1 MEETLGSRHDVP
13 TTIVAIPVCNEEE
26 RIGACLAAL
35 AAQSGVAPGTLGILL
50 FLNNCTD
57 RTAALVAAARLPF
70 AVRVIERTHP
80 QASAG
85 WARRIAMEAAATW
98 LRSGVRGGGVLMTT
112 DADSRV
118 ASDWVARN
126 LAAIEA
132 GAAAVAGRL
141 ALDPDESA
149 LLPSALHARGRRE
162 GAYETMLTEICARL
176 DPAPGNPWPCH
187 WSKSGATIA
196 VRLDAYEVVGGMPDT
211 PTGEDHAFI
220 DAIVER
226 DLVVRHDPSI
236 VVVTSGRL
244 EGRAAGGVADTIR
257 RRCETPES
265 PCDDR
270 LETTSRVIM
279 RCLLQRRLRRRW
291 DAGRFRD
298 TGGWAPAL
306 AIPRSRA
313 RGIAAAAFFGEAH
326 AAIQAASPRLSYRP
340 VRPRQLPSQM
350 AIAKVLLGLLRLRD
364 RMTSALVPQRGA
376 ANVKRPRLSAEP
388 VAVAAIRPRRRQPEP
403 PVL

>member
-1 MEETLGSRHDVP
+1 MGSRHDVP

-35 AAQSGVAPGTLGILL
+35 AAQSGIAPGALGILL

-57 RTAALVAAARLPF
+57 RTADVVAASCSPF
-70 AVRVIERTHP
+70 AVRVIEQTHP

-85 WARRIAMEAAATW
+85 WARRVAMEAAAAW

-141 ALDPDESA
+141 ALDPDEAA

-196 VRLDAYEVVGGMPDT
+196 VTLEAYELVGGMPDK

-257 RRCETPES
+257 RRCEIPES

-270 LETTSRVIM
+270 LETTSRVVM
-279 RCLLQRRLRRRW
+279 RCLVQRRLRRLW
-291 DAGRFRD
+291 DAGRLRE
-298 TGGWAPAL
+298 TGRWAPAL
-306 AIPRSRA
+306 SIPEAVA
-313 RGIAAAAFFGEAH
+313 RRIGAASFFGEAH
-326 AAIQAASPRLSYRP
+326 AAVQAASPRLSCKP
-340 VRPRQLPSQM
+340 ICPRQLPSQM
-350 AIAKVLLGLLRLRD
+350 AIARLLLGLLRLRD
-364 RMTSALVPQRGA
+364 RTAGVLVPQGPDR
-376 ANVKRPRLSAEP
+376 RRSRLGAEP
-388 VAVAAIRPRRRQPEP
+388 ASASAIRPRHTRPEH
-403 PVL
+403 PVS